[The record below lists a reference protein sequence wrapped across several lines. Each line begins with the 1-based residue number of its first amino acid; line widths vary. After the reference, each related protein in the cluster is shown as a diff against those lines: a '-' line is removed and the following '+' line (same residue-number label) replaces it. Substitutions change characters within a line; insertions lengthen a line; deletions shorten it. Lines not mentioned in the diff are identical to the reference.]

1 MRKLIV
7 LSVLFALTAM
17 SAMAQKF
24 AYVDSEYILNN
35 IPSFKGAQEQVDKL
49 SQEWQKEIEAKY
61 ADIDK
66 MYKSYQSEKVLISDE
81 MKTKREDEIIKKE
94 KEVKDLQKKYFGSD
108 GMLNK
113 KRQELIK
120 PIQDEVFNAV
130 KEIALEQGYA
140 IIFDTA
146 SNPGV
151 LYSNPK
157 NDKSDEVLQRLGY
170 KN

>member
-1 MRKLIV
+1 MKKIVFISIIAVLI
-7 LSVLFALTAM
+7 SITAYG
-17 SAMAQKF
+17 QKF
-24 AYVDSEYILNN
+24 AFVDSEYILNN

-49 SQEWQKEIEAKY
+49 SKEWEKEIETKF

-66 MYKSYQSEKVLISDE
+66 MYKTYQSEKVLLTEE
-81 MKTKREDEIIKKE
+81 MKTKREEEIVKKE
-94 KEVKDLQKKYFGSD
+94 QEVKDLQKKYFGRD

-113 KRQELIK
+113 KRQELVK
-120 PIQDEVFNAV
+120 PIQDEVYNTV
-130 KEIALEQGYA
+130 KEIALEQGFA